1 MPPNRCLSYGEEN
14 REDREGY
21 KNPETTRSRH
31 CTRGDTL
38 YKPLGYQEGKEVLM
52 ICKPGDLPVMA
63 VIYLRVRGNA
73 RRIGFLYKNNLAFW
87 ARLFLF
93 ATSQVDYKKM
103 GEMCDDGY

>member
-1 MPPNRCLSYGEEN
+1 
-14 REDREGY
+14 
-21 KNPETTRSRH
+21 
-31 CTRGDTL
+31 
-38 YKPLGYQEGKEVLM
+38 
-52 ICKPGDLPVMA
+52 MA